1 MRLMTASPVQPARAP
16 RAATDTEQL
25 WASFGRTGDADARER
40 LVHAYTGFARIMA
53 AKAYAKRMYTEME
66 FGDYLQYAM
75 VGLIE
80 AIDRFDP
87 QLGNK
92 FETFAAPR
100 ITGAVLSGIESSSEI
115 QQQISAR
122 RRVVAQRVDSLTA
135 PVPGEAVEDGPKAVF
150 ARLAELAVGLAVG
163 FALEH
168 SGMHRD
174 EDAEYADNS
183 YHGVELKQL
192 RARLKELVA
201 SLPEPQRQVVY
212 AHYLQNQGF
221 DEVARSLDLSRGRIA
236 QLHRDALDRLR
247 VLLRQQG
254 GVDLSC

>member
-1 MRLMTASPVQPARAP
+1 MSASPVLPARAP
-16 RAATDTEQL
+16 RAAADTDQL
-25 WASFGRTGDADARER
+25 WTSFGHTRDAAVRER

-53 AKAYAKRMYTEME
+53 AKAFAKRLYTEIE

-92 FETFAAPR
+92 FETFAGPR

-122 RRVVAQRVDSLTA
+122 RRVVAQRVASLSVAA
-135 PVPGEAVEDGPKAVF
+135 PGAAPEQGPKAVF

-168 SGMHRD
+168 SGMHRA

-192 RARLKELVA
+192 RARLRELVA
-201 SLPEPQRQVVY
+201 RLPEPQRQIVY
-212 AHYLQNQGF
+212 AHYVQNQGF
-221 DEVARSLDLSRGRIA
+221 DDVAHHMDLSRGRIA
-236 QLHRDALDRLR
+236 QLHKDALDRLR
-247 VLLRQQG
+247 TLLRQQG